1 MTPFRRGWRT
11 DDPDDEDNAQY
22 VPDSVPS
29 VPPAQSDPQTRLDD
43 FADRLTDS
51 IAPQP
56 GEPSQP
62 SQRLIDI
69 DRLIAQRQGLPEGQG
84 TLDPY
89 ADPAAVQNAQND
101 RLRPFRDRY
110 TKIRDIAS
118 MWGLSLNGYRFPKDL
133 PDEDIEA
140 YLDRMNDDLQQRI
153 RRKKRFGW

>member
-1 MTPFRRGWRT
+1 MTPFRRSWRT

-22 VPDSVPS
+22 VPDNVPS
-29 VPPAQSDPQTRLDD
+29 DTPAPKDPQTRLDD
-43 FADRLTDS
+43 FADRLTDI

-56 GEPSQP
+56 GEP

-69 DRLIAQRQGLPEGQG
+69 DRLIAQRQGLPEGQS

-89 ADPAAVQNAQND
+89 ADPRSVQNAQND

-110 TKIRDIAS
+110 VQLRDIAS
-118 MWGLSLNGYRFPKDL
+118 MWGLLMNGYRLPVDL

-140 YLDRMNDDLQQRI
+140 YLDRMKADIDQRI
-153 RRKKRFGW
+153 SRKKRFGW